1 MSEPSLHYRC
11 VGQGSDL
18 ILLHGWGMHAGI
30 WSPIVDI
37 LASNFRLHLIDL
49 PGHGSS
55 ADIEA
60 FTLNALCELLS
71 EVVPERADWLGWSLG
86 GLIAL
91 EFSARNP
98 TRVRRLILMASNAC
112 FVTREDWPEA
122 MSPEVLEGFAQDLLQ
137 DHQAT
142 LKRFLG
148 LIAQGSA
155 DHAVLR
161 ELRQVMRA
169 GPPPTELA
177 LRGGLALLRDTDLRP
192 RLHCLSMPM
201 LLLGGMRD
209 TLVPI
214 TALRRLKREYPH
226 IQLQEFP
233 QTGHAPFISQPQAT
247 ALAIRKF
254 CSE

>member
-18 ILLHGWGMHAGI
+18 ILLHGWGLHADI
-30 WSPIVDI
+30 WAPLIDC
-37 LASNFRLHLIDL
+37 LATDFRLHLIDF

-60 FTLNALCELLS
+60 FTLDALCELLS

-86 GLIAL
+86 GLVAL
-91 EFSARNP
+91 EFSARYP
-98 TRVRRLILMASNAC
+98 ARVRRLILLASNPC
-112 FVTREDWPEA
+112 FVVREDWPEA
-122 MSPEVLEGFAQDLLQ
+122 MSPEVVEGFARDLLQ

-148 LIAQGSA
+148 LVAQGA
-155 DHAVLR
+155 TDPAVLR

-169 GPPPTELA
+169 APPSESA

-192 RLHCLSMPM
+192 RLQGLAMPV
-201 LLLGGMRD
+201 LLLGGSRD

-214 TALRRLKREYPH
+214 TALRRLKREYPQL
-226 IQLQEFP
+226 QLQEFP